1 MNSRPTADRPT
12 ADRPAPELL
21 GIYLNDHLTGASAGT
36 ELLRRAA
43 RSHRDT
49 ALGPPLA
56 ALAREVAED
65 RESLRAVMAGLGVP
79 ESRGRAA
86 LGRLAEKA
94 GRLKLNGRLFTRSPL
109 SDVLE
114 LEAMRLGV
122 EGKACMWRTLQALAD
137 RGARVDGARLHELV
151 LRAERQI
158 RILETLRGERSAQV
172 FAPEV
177 AGATAGRRRSAARFP
192 GHAAGRSTA

>member
-1 MNSRPTADRPT
+1 MNARPA
-12 ADRPAPELL
+12 AARPAPELL
-21 GIYLNDHLTGASAGT
+21 GIYLNDHLTGANAGT

-43 RSHRDT
+43 RTHRGT

-79 ESRGRAA
+79 EARGRAA

-94 GRLKLNGRLFTRSPL
+94 GRLKTNGRLFSRSPL

-122 EGKACMWRTLQALAD
+122 EGKACMWRALRSLAD
-137 RGARVDGARLHELV
+137 TGAPVDGARLDGL
-151 LRAERQI
+151 LRRAERQS
-158 RILETLRGERSAQV
+158 RILETLRGDRSEQV

-177 AGATAGRRRSAARFP
+177 ARAVPAGLF
-192 GHAAGRSTA
+192 